1 MQLKISFY
9 FGFQHATVFLLTL
22 KMLVCLIIL
31 KICMLT
37 SKPIIITMYRGS
49 PSMRIPL
56 QVMNCAYILSNGH

>member
-22 KMLVCLIIL
+22 KMLVGLFLL
-31 KICMLT
+31 KFCMST

-56 QVMNCAYILSNGH
+56 KVMNCAYILSNGH